1 MSSDYVDY
9 YHRVKEFGKKMKW
22 DEKKVNAMLG
32 DRVGFER
39 EWKMVSIV
47 RISSYLMKQIYTC
60 FNTLFGRLY

>member
-22 DEKKVNAMLG
+22 DEKKINAMLG

-39 EWKMVSIV
+39 EWKMVSFV
-47 RISSYLMKQIYTC
+47 RISSYLMKAY
-60 FNTLFGRLY
+60 

>member
-32 DRVGFER
+32 DRLGFER
-39 EWKMVSIV
+39 EWKMHLQKIERHSRAGYDPVE
-47 RISSYLMKQIYTC
+47 
-60 FNTLFGRLY
+60 N